1 MNLNLNLNILYM
13 QNYSM
18 WAQKLGRVPQ
28 EPRICSLV
36 LQCISVIHFG
46 VNNLQPHSYMD
57 ISEYGYWYSWD
68 STTLNNPRSL
78 NPTQQFCFR
87 LGPNQRQPWK
97 LRWFAGVFVGKPL
110 LFRDIWSMSRGYH
123 RSPLVSWIQMRTMRK
138 MMSYDAVCHV
148 FLQQL
153 KWKKHI

>member
-28 EPRICSLV
+28 EPRICSL
-36 LQCISVIHFG
+36 LFQCISVIHFG
-46 VNNLQPHSYMD
+46 INNLQPHSYMD
-57 ISEYGYWYSWD
+57 IGEYGYWYSWD

-97 LRWFAGVFVGKPL
+97 LDGLRASLWGNLWASYELDPNENDAV
-110 LFRDIWSMSRGYH
+110 
-123 RSPLVSWIQMRTMRK
+123 
-138 MMSYDAVCHV
+138 MMSYDAVCHG
-148 FLQQL
+148 FFEQQMEKTCL
-153 KWKKHI
+153 SNIFP